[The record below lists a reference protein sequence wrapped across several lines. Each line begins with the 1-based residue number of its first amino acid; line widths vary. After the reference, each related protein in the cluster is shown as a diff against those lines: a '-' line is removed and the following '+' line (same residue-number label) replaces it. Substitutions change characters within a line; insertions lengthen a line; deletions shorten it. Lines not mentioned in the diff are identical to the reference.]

1 MPETIYID
9 IWGQIQGESDN
20 YRVEPPCVVEVDAPD
35 GTDGDVF
42 RRFFNETPCAFHR
55 DRITKAGGR
64 SAIVTMVAYGDW
76 EDRQNAN
83 FLPIDAQPIP
93 VPRQEI
99 IYSGGTQTVSAS
111 AGVPFSQTLA
121 SAGLYYG
128 SGGASYVPGSFYSS
142 QAVITSSGTIE
153 GTFTSAG
160 TYTCAAF
167 LTAPLAKPVPVS
179 IVITVN

>member
-1 MPETIYID
+1 MSEQILID

-20 YRVEPPCVVEVDAPD
+20 YRVEPPCVVETDAPD

-42 RRFFNETPCAFHR
+42 RRFYNETPCAFHR

-64 SAIVTMVAYGDW
+64 TAIVTMVAYGDW
-76 EDRQNAN
+76 EQRSSATYV
-83 FLPIDAQPIP
+83 PINTQPIA
-93 VPRQEI
+93 VNRQEI
-99 IYSGGTQTVSAS
+99 LYSGGTQTISAS

-128 SGGASYVPGSFYSS
+128 SGGASYVPGSFHSS

-167 LTAPLAKPVPVS
+167 LTAELAKPVAVP